1 MKYQLN
7 PHIYI
12 FGKAIRTP
20 KISITFLSYL
30 LLGKQNIL
38 IDTVPYKAAEAYMK
52 DLESVLP
59 LTKLDGII
67 LNHSE
72 EDHSGAL
79 GAVLEKAGDV
89 PIYCTEAAK
98 DRIGDRYPGAD
109 FRPVADGSSLTLG
122 DYTFRFIHTPGLHW
136 PDNMVTWLES
146 EGMLFS
152 NDLFGQYLAED
163 PPVEGSLSDEDI
175 LAGSRSYF
183 EKVFRS
189 STHEER
195 SVILDITDLP
205 IRTLAPGHGLVL
217 QKRWP
222 ALRDYYREEAVK
234 E

>member
-7 PHIYI
+7 SHIHV

-52 DLESVLP
+52 ELESVLP
-59 LTKLDGII
+59 LDKIDGII

-79 GAVLEKAGDV
+79 GAVLEKTGTI
-89 PIYCTEAAK
+89 PIYCTAASRE
-98 DRIGDRYPGAD
+98 RIGDRYPDAD
-109 FRPVADGSSLTLG
+109 FRSVADGNSLTLG

-146 EGMLFS
+146 EKILFS

-163 PPVEGSLSDEDI
+163 PPMEGALSDEEI
-175 LAGSRSYF
+175 LAGSRPYF
-183 EKVFRS
+183 EKVFWS
-189 STHEER
+189 STPEER
-195 SVILDITDLP
+195 SVILHITDLP
-205 IRTLAPGHGLVL
+205 IHTLAPGHGLVL
-217 QKRWP
+217 QDRWP
-222 ALRDYYREEAVK
+222 ALRDYYREEAVR

>member
-109 FRPVADGSSLTLG
+109 FRPVAEAAASPWGT
-122 DYTFRFIHTPGLHW
+122 I
-136 PDNMVTWLES
+136 
-146 EGMLFS
+146 
-152 NDLFGQYLAED
+152 
-163 PPVEGSLSDEDI
+163 LSDLSI
-175 LAGSRSYF
+175 PPASIG
-183 EKVFRS
+183 
-189 STHEER
+189 
-195 SVILDITDLP
+195 
-205 IRTLAPGHGLVL
+205 RTI
-217 QKRWP
+217 W
-222 ALRDYYREEAVK
+222 
-234 E
+234 

>member
-7 PHIYI
+7 SHIHV

-52 DLESVLP
+52 ELESVLP
-59 LTKLDGII
+59 LDKIDGIL

-79 GAVLEKAGDV
+79 GDVLEKTGTI
-89 PIYCTEAAK
+89 PIYCTEASR
-98 DRIGDRYPGAD
+98 DRIGARYPGAD

-146 EGMLFS
+146 EHMLFS

-163 PPVEGSLSDEDI
+163 PPVEGGLSDEEI
-175 LAGSRSYF
+175 LAGSRPYF
-183 EKVFRS
+183 EKFFRS
-189 STHEER
+189 STPEER
-195 SVILDITDLP
+195 SVILPITDLS
-205 IRTLAPGHGLVL
+205 IHTLAPGHGLVL
-217 QKRWP
+217 QGRWP
-222 ALRDYYREEAVK
+222 ALRDYYREEAVRK
-234 E
+234 